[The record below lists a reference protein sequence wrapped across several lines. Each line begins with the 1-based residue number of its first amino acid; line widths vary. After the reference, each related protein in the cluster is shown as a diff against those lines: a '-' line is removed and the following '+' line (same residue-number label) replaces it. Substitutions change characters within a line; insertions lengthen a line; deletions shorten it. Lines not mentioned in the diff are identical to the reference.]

1 MTVRFSEFASTLSV
15 ETAFTVLAVAR
26 QLQAQGKD
34 VVELEIGDSP
44 FDSTASA
51 KSAGVAAIQDNQ
63 SHYCPSPGIPDFRA
77 AAASFVAGEFNIPAS
92 AENVVA
98 GPGAK
103 VFEQFFCEAFLNPGD
118 GVLVFSPFFPTY
130 PPNIARRGGRLV
142 FSELKQ
148 EHAFRPNLDDV
159 ARFLEED
166 PEPSSVAVSWD
177 PPACVEA
184 RGYNVYRNEE
194 LLLELPADTTSFED
208 MPESRATVYHIET
221 VLPAGEET
229 CEPLVCT
236 VTDTRLPFD
245 VPLRINAGGR
255 TVTDEEGRTWLGDP
269 GLNNDV
275 LGLRA
280 DPLGGAQVVENWCAA
295 DPFGLEELGFDPGD
309 PATNEIFQSI
319 RWDVGADGINWVMEF
334 PVPDGNYTV
343 NLYFIEC
350 CCADRHFK
358 VEMQGELVIDDIH
371 QDLITGVSGNSIEG
385 VEVFDGLLQIALL
398 PCGDPECPG
407 GVNGDALLS
416 AIEILPEDLVLP
428 PDEICDNGIDD
439 DRDGRADCDDTD
451 CSETA
456 QCREP
461 AGPTFVRGDANSDG
475 SINLTDGVVP
485 LLYLF
490 SGGAAPGCLDSAD
503 TNDTGSIEITDAII
517 IFSWLFSGGAA
528 PAEPSP
534 LSPGYSAENCAE
546 DPTDDG
552 IGCDR
557 PSPVCN

>member
-1 MTVRFSEFASTLSV
+1 MF
-15 ETAFTVLAVAR
+15 
-26 QLQAQGKD
+26 
-34 VVELEIGDSP
+34 ELD
-44 FDSTASA
+44 
-51 KSAGVAAIQDNQ
+51 
-63 SHYCPSPGIPDFRA
+63 
-77 AAASFVAGEFNIPAS
+77 
-92 AENVVA
+92 A
-98 GPGAK
+98 GPSA
-103 VFEQFFCEAFLNPGD
+103 
-118 GVLVFSPFFPTY
+118 
-130 PPNIARRGGRLV
+130 
-142 FSELKQ
+142 
-148 EHAFRPNLDDV
+148 
-159 ARFLEED
+159 
-166 PEPSSVAVSWD
+166 VAVSWD

-194 LLLELPADTTSFED
+194 LFLELPADTTSFED
-208 MPESRATVYHIET
+208 EPVSRATVYHIET
-221 VLPAGEET
+221 VVAGGENS
-229 CEPLVCT
+229 CDPLICT
-236 VTDTRLPFD
+236 VTDNRLPFD

-255 TVTDEEGRTWLGDP
+255 TVTDEEGRTWIGDP

-319 RWDVGADGINWVMEF
+319 RWDVGTDGINWVMEF
-334 PVPDGNYTV
+334 PVPDGNYPV

-358 VEMQGELVIDDIH
+358 AEIQGELVIDDIH
-371 QDLITGVSGNSIEG
+371 QDLMTGVSGNSLEG

-398 PCGDPECPG
+398 PCADPECPG
-407 GVNGDALLS
+407 GVNGDALVS

-428 PDEICDNGIDD
+428 PNEICDNGIDD

-461 AGPTFVRGDANSDG
+461 AEPTFVRVDANSDG

-490 SGGAAPGCLDSAD
+490 SGGAEPACLDATD
-503 TNDTGSIEITDAII
+503 TNDTRTVEITDAIV

-534 LSPGYSAENCAE
+534 LSPGYSAEECGE
-546 DPTDDG
+546 DLSEDG
-552 IGCDR
+552 LDCGR